1 MNDEHSPEEKVIAP
15 DHLQVESKGQER
27 SKVKSPEGCT
37 SWESAG
43 SGAAKA
49 CKCGAS
55 NPPSCKFCVQ
65 CGSPLNSRQGNAIQN
80 PQRACC
86 KSSSKAGLRFCVEC
100 GTAVSKHTSSFHMPD
115 GLALPTGLLVC
126 AVLFLFLGLTLP
138 AVTMQPSLG
147 GGFIEWWVDVF
158 SDEMTAT
165 TFSILGGIGHLFAD
179 GETILAIIILS
190 FSVIFPT
197 AKALL
202 LLVIVGNEGG
212 LVSLSSSLSAKL
224 HDKGM
229 KYASYLGKYSMV
241 DVLVISIIVVA
252 FKGFPGGSK
261 VVAEVG
267 IYCFALQVVLS
278 LIGTHYLKRYL
289 DEARDTSVTT

>member
-1 MNDEHSPEEKVIAP
+1 MSDKSSSKKITITHDDLHAIPREKPRWDMNA
-15 DHLQVESKGQER
+15 QEGR
-27 SKVKSPEGCT
+27 SIGRATVD
-37 SWESAG
+37 AG
-43 SGAAKA
+43 NLRL
-49 CKCGAS
+49 CNCGKS
-55 NPPSCKFCVQ
+55 NPVGCSFCVQ
-65 CGSPLNSRQGNAIQN
+65 CGARLAKINVLSSQFQNA
-80 PQRACC
+80 
-86 KSSSKAGLRFCVEC
+86 
-100 GTAVSKHTSSFHMPD
+100 
-115 GLALPTGLLVC
+115 LALPTGLLVC

-138 AVTMQPSLG
+138 AFTMQPSLG

-158 SDEMTAT
+158 SGKMTAT
-165 TFSILGGIGHLFAD
+165 TFSILGGIGKLFAD

-212 LVSLSSSLSAKL
+212 LVRLSSGLSAKL

-241 DVLVISIIVVA
+241 DVLVISVIVVA

-289 DEARDTSVTT
+289 DGARDTSVTT